1 MESRIQISPKN
12 SFLKIPQRWRREFAE
27 EAVEYIMEKNLYTE
41 IMSRITGLTPSD
53 LTKESPSVAPIKII
67 QHKKQIIA
75 LPLTN
80 PVIKPTPAFVS
91 CEITLQNPKSISS
104 IMLRIV
110 NKRGNIAW
118 DELCETLKV
127 DYEFVET
134 DSFDVSLLMLCKEG
148 YLRAD
153 GVGGNKSIFKI

>member
-1 MESRIQISPKN
+1 MESRVQISPKN

-27 EAVEYIMEKNLYTE
+27 EAVEYIMAEGLYSE
-41 IMSRITGLTPSD
+41 IMTRITGLTPSD
-53 LTKESPSVAPIKII
+53 LTKESSSAAPVKIT

-75 LPLTN
+75 AALTN
-80 PVIKPTPAFVS
+80 PVTKPTPAFVA
-91 CEITLQNPKSISS
+91 LQDPKSISS
-104 IMLRIV
+104 IMLSIV

-118 DELCETLKV
+118 DELCETLNV

-134 DSFDVSLLMLCKEG
+134 DSLDVSLQMLCKEG